1 MTNEIIR
8 DWMSTD
14 VITITADTT
23 LPDAFEMMINE
34 EIRRLPIVELT
45 PAGRQ
50 RLVGIVS
57 WGDLREARPTEALT
71 GEINLKQSRWAALTV
86 KDVMT
91 PDPITVKP
99 DDLLAQ
105 AALAMLA
112 NRASGLPVV
121 DDDGHLVG
129 IITESDIFSKIV
141 VDQWA

>member
-14 VITITADTT
+14 VVTIPADTT
-23 LPDAFEMMINE
+23 LPDAFEIMINE
-34 EIRRLPIVELT
+34 EIRRLPVVEET
-45 PAGRQ
+45 ASGRK
-50 RLVGIVS
+50 RLVGIIS

-71 GEINLKQSRWAALTV
+71 GEADLEHSRWSTLTV
-86 KDVMT
+86 RDVMT

-121 DDDGHLVG
+121 DNDSHLVG

-141 VDQWA
+141 VDQWG